1 MEKEEYIQRVGCY
14 TNKETGM
21 QYRFWGGEEQ
31 KVVFHAK
38 GIVDV
43 YGDNIQILDLVSDA
57 EGDNFIVRGQTIW
70 EKVKGFIRDKIK

>member
-1 MEKEEYIQRVGCY
+1 MKKDSIKRVGCY
-14 TNKETGM
+14 THKESGM

-43 YGDNIQILDLVSDA
+43 YGDNIQILDLVSQKD
-57 EGDNFIVRGQTIW
+57 GDNFIVRGNTIW
-70 EKVKGFIRDKIK
+70 EQVRCFIRDKIK